1 MKALFYLFI
10 FCSSIIMNNSK
21 AQKFSSDKTS
31 CLNSITQ
38 KGYKYA
44 QQKDNPSVY
53 WYMQYDQYGEC
64 LVQLTFDGNILRK
77 IVIGHRDKASLL
89 NRFKELYKYV
99 SSSEALTFDWTPS
112 GNGYGK
118 AYNTNYYNGNARYE
132 CDTQNY
138 FFVILPIN

>member
-1 MKALFYLFI
+1 MKSLFFTFLF
-10 FCSSIIMNNSK
+10 SSIILSSQ
-21 AQKFSSDKTS
+21 AQKFSRDKMA
-31 CLNSITQ
+31 CLNAITQ
-38 KGYKYA
+38 KGYNYA

-77 IVIGHRDKASLL
+77 IVIGHRDSKSNLDRFRDLFKQVTRDETL
-89 NRFKELYKYV
+89 N
-99 SSSEALTFDWTPS
+99 FDWTND

-118 AYNTNYYNGNARYE
+118 AYNTSYYSGNARYE
-132 CDTQNY
+132 CDTRNY

>member
-1 MKALFYLFI
+1 MKSI
-10 FCSSIIMNNSK
+10 FFTLIFSAIILSTN
-21 AQKFSSDKTS
+21 AQKFSKDKMA
-31 CLNSITQ
+31 CLNAITQ

-53 WYMQYDQYGEC
+53 WFMQYDQYGEC

-77 IVIGHRDKASLL
+77 IVIGHRDSKSNLERFRDLFKQVTRDETL
-89 NRFKELYKYV
+89 N
-99 SSSEALTFDWTPS
+99 FDWTDD

-118 AYNTNYYNGNARYE
+118 AYNTSYYSGNARYE
-132 CDTQNY
+132 CDTRNY

>member
-1 MKALFYLFI
+1 MKTIIFTIF
-10 FCSSIIMNNSK
+10 FCSFFLSTQ
-21 AQKFSSDKTS
+21 AQKFSSDKTA
-31 CLNSITQ
+31 CLNAISQ
-38 KGYKYA
+38 KGYKYS

-77 IVIGHRDKASLL
+77 IVIGHRDSKSNLERFRDLFKVVTRDETL
-89 NRFKELYKYV
+89 N
-99 SSSEALTFDWTPS
+99 FDWTND

-118 AYNTNYYNGNARYE
+118 AYNTSYYSGNARYE
-132 CDTQNY
+132 CDSRKY

>member
-1 MKALFYLFI
+1 MKSIFFTFLF
-10 FCSSIIMNNSK
+10 SSIILSSQ
-21 AQKFSSDKTS
+21 AQKFSKDKLA
-31 CLNSITQ
+31 CLNVITQ

-77 IVIGHRDKASLL
+77 IVIGHRDSKSNLERFRDLFKQVTRDETL
-89 NRFKELYKYV
+89 N
-99 SSSEALTFDWTPS
+99 FDWTND

-118 AYNTNYYNGNARYE
+118 AYNTSYYSGNARYE
-132 CDTQNY
+132 CDTRNY
-138 FFVILPIN
+138 FFVILPMN

>member
-1 MKALFYLFI
+1 MKSI
-10 FCSSIIMNNSK
+10 FFTLIFSSIILNSN
-21 AQKFSSDKTS
+21 AQKFSKDKMA
-31 CLNSITQ
+31 CLNAITR

-53 WYMQYDQYGEC
+53 WFMQYDQYGEC

-77 IVIGHRDKASLL
+77 IVIGHRDSKSNLARFRDLFKQVTRDETL
-89 NRFKELYKYV
+89 N
-99 SSSEALTFDWTPS
+99 FDWTDD

-118 AYNTNYYNGNARYE
+118 AYNTSYYSGNARYE
-132 CDTQNY
+132 CDTRNY

>member
-1 MKALFYLFI
+1 MKSLFFTFLF
-10 FCSSIIMNNSK
+10 SSIILSSQ
-21 AQKFSSDKTS
+21 AQKFSRDKMA
-31 CLNSITQ
+31 CLNAITQ

-64 LVQLTFDGNILRK
+64 LVQLTFDGNMLRK
-77 IVIGHRDKASLL
+77 IVIGHRDSKSNLE
-89 NRFKELYKYV
+89 RFRDLFKQVTRDETLD
-99 SSSEALTFDWTPS
+99 FDWTND

-118 AYNTNYYNGNARYE
+118 AYNTSYYSGNARYE

>member
-1 MKALFYLFI
+1 MKTLLFI
-10 FCSSIIMNNSK
+10 LLSLSFFCLN
-21 AQKFSSDKTS
+21 AQKFTRDKSS
-31 CLNSITQ
+31 CLSAISQ

-64 LVQLTFDGNILRK
+64 LVQLTFEGNTLRK
-77 IVIGHRDKASLL
+77 VVYGHRDATSNL

-99 SSSEALTFDWTPS
+99 TDDESLTFDWTAS

-118 AYNTNYYNGNARYE
+118 AYNTKYYTGNARYE
-132 CDTQNY
+132 CDTKNY
-138 FFVILPIN
+138 FFVIIPLD